1 MRLNLTSGFRRV
13 QAHLGNLF
21 RSYVSMWDVTARIKA
36 KKKLEASEC
45 WYREF
50 FDLNPLPSCI
60 YNPKTLCFS
69 EVNEAAVRHYGY
81 TPEQFLSMTVKDFS
95 IPEEAELIERELAK
109 DTKVPPA
116 PSGPWRSRRADG
128 TIIEVELA
136 LRALSETARLVVIRD
151 VTKQRRAEA
160 LRLSEATLQEAQKIA
175 RLGSWEL
182 RSRSSFVTCSAET
195 FRICELEAPSQELPY
210 ADFLNMVHLDD
221 RDRIDSAIENALQQK
236 QGYDL
241 QFRIRRRNGELRY
254 IHGRG
259 QYSNGSRER
268 LAGTM
273 LDITEQKQFED
284 ALQQSLQ
291 EKEVLLRE
299 IHHRVKNNLYVISCL
314 LNMQAEIVQEKTAS
328 AALRESERRVM
339 AMASI
344 HESLYGYNRLDRINF
359 SEYAQTLVQNLL
371 ESYVQSGAEIE
382 GKFSLAPI
390 ELDIEQAIPCGLI
403 LNELVT
409 NALKY
414 AYPHQASGSISVTFQ
429 QIADQKVSLSVADN
443 GPGLPAEF
451 DWNGSKSLGI
461 TIIKLLTKQ
470 LGGTL
475 QIESSDTGATF
486 MLVFSKHEL
495 KKVSTAA

>member
-1 MRLNLTSGFRRV
+1 
-13 QAHLGNLF
+13 
-21 RSYVSMWDVTARIKA
+21 
-36 KKKLEASEC
+36 
-45 WYREF
+45 
-50 FDLNPLPSCI
+50 
-60 YNPKTLCFS
+60 
-69 EVNEAAVRHYGY
+69 
-81 TPEQFLSMTVKDFS
+81 
-95 IPEEAELIERELAK
+95 
-109 DTKVPPA
+109 
-116 PSGPWRSRRADG
+116 
-128 TIIEVELA
+128 
-136 LRALSETARLVVIRD
+136 
-151 VTKQRRAEA
+151 
-160 LRLSEATLQEAQKIA
+160 
-175 RLGSWEL
+175 
-182 RSRSSFVTCSAET
+182 
-195 FRICELEAPSQELPY
+195 
-210 ADFLNMVHLDD
+210 MVHPDD

-344 HESLYGYNRLDRINF
+344 HESLYGHNRLDRINF